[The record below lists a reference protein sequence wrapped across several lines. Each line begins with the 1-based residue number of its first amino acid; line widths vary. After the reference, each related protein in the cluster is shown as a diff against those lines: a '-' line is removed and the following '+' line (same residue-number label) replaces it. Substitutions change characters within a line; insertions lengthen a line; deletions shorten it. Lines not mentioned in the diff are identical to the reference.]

1 MIENEEVK
9 SLTLKSVI
17 FYIALIKDKHNLNV
31 NLVFNFSI
39 CALFF
44 QISYFVTLIL

>member
-9 SLTLKSVI
+9 TVI